1 MSVSK
6 DPNER
11 EGVIQA
17 SRLLVIAART
27 APKSGGKDDILTSI
41 LNEKEKE
48 AVAAEM
54 EKISKERA
62 IDWIERDA
70 GNVRASELIMLVGVR
85 GTKHFGLDCGACG
98 YPSCDVFEKALKK
111 AGDDF
116 TGPTCLFKALDLGI
130 ALGSA
135 VKTAS
140 ILNIDNRIMYSIG
153 AAARRLNLMPDATI
167 IMGIPLSVKGKNIY
181 VDRKWSKR

>member
-6 DPNER
+6 DTDER
-11 EGVIQA
+11 KGVIQA
-17 SRLLVIAART
+17 SRLIVIAART
-27 APKSGGKDDILTSI
+27 APKSGGKDDIFTSI
-41 LNEKEKE
+41 LDEKDKE
-48 AVAAEM
+48 AVAAKM
-54 EKISKERA
+54 EEIAKDRE

-70 GNVRASELIMLVGVR
+70 GNVRASELVMLLGVR
-85 GTKHFGLDCGACG
+85 GTKQYGLNCGACG
-98 YPSCDVFEKALKK
+98 YPNCDVFEKALKK
-111 AGDDF
+111 VGDDF

-167 IMGIPLSVKGKNIY
+167 IIGIPLSVKGKNIY
-181 VDRKWSKR
+181 VDRKWPKR